1 MQISHDNSALVS
13 LPLVRLIMRQEAK
26 LDPLS
31 LQEEVKEIRKQI
43 DDMAEKRHKERY
55 ESLYA
60 IAPPEMQR
68 HLQVAS
74 AKGAS
79 NWVTAMP
86 SFDHETVLHK
96 GEFSDAIYMRY
107 GWEIAPIDVRMCSK
121 RQHAARSHV
130 GRISNN
136 PAQ

>member
-1 MQISHDNSALVS
+1 
-13 LPLVRLIMRQEAK
+13 MRQEEK
-26 LDPLS
+26 LDPQS
-31 LQEEVKEIRKQI
+31 LREEVKEIRKQI

-60 IAPPEMQR
+60 TAPPEMQR

-86 SFDHETVLHK
+86 SFDHDTVLHK

-107 GWEIAPIDVRMCSK
+107 GWEITDTPIDVRMWSK
-121 RQHAARSHV
+121 LQHAARSRLHA

-136 PAQ
+136 PVQ